1 MKTLKKLS
9 KESSIC
15 SLSKYTQKNCI
26 SIEITFDKINDEDKK
41 LLDKFYNEL
50 LSIQLKNQIKL

>member
-9 KESSIC
+9 KESSMC
-15 SLSKYTQKNCI
+15 RLSKKTQKNCI
-26 SIEITFDKINDEDKK
+26 SIELTFDNINDEDKK